1 MYASGIARI
10 RNRNL
15 VRTGHSYTVVN
26 NTVRRNIK
34 FNRVYK
40 ILYFKFKFG
49 NFKRIFSEFFRRHYS
64 CGKSIVIEAQSAFYN
79 IFCIQFLGRNIFNF
93 ARRKIYKSRNC
104 SMSLHIAGGNGQR
117 QNSRRLVKARIKRK
131 SRSRHINRA
140 DVNRCRARN
149 AY

>member
-1 MYASGIARI
+1 MYASVVARI

-15 VRTGHSYTVVN
+15 VRTGHNYAVVN
-26 NTVRRNIK
+26 NTVRRNGK

-49 NFKRIFSEFFRRHYS
+49 NFKRIFIEFFRRHYT
-64 CGKSIVIEAQSAFYN
+64 CGKSLVIGTQSACYN
-79 IFCIQFLGRNIFNF
+79 IFCIQFLGRNIFNVV
-93 ARRKIYKSRNC
+93 RRKIYKSRNS

-117 QNSRRLVKARIKRK
+117 QNSRRLVKTRIKVE

-140 DVNRCRARN
+140 DVDGSGARN